1 MLVFVF
7 RSLRMRHTSSL
18 RARLRLT
25 FDSIAETCRLSTT
38 LSASR
43 NSAVASCKLRTCAM
57 LRVLANP
64 ALFLSLSISLFLFV
78 HSATTIAHEYIL
90 INNLCKQNVL
100 NLLRICTF
108 STSAG
113 NVSFN
118 VRSPRETH
126 RYISSIDRCTRI
138 SITIHNKP
146 LFTFCIMGLWSIRN
160 LNSN

>member
-43 NSAVASCKLRTCAM
+43 NSAAVASCKLRTCAM
-57 LRVLANP
+57 PRVLANL
-64 ALFLSLSISLFLFV
+64 ALSVSPSLFV
-78 HSATTIAHEYIL
+78 YAATTFAHEYIL
-90 INNLCKQNVL
+90 INNLFKQNVL

-108 STSAG
+108 TTSAG
-113 NVSFN
+113 NVSLN
-118 VRSPRETH
+118 VRSPKVNH

-138 SITIHNKP
+138 SITIHNNP
-146 LFTFCIMGLWSIRN
+146 LFTFCIM
-160 LNSN
+160 

>member
-43 NSAVASCKLRTCAM
+43 NSAAAVASCKLRTCAM

-64 ALFLSLSISLFLFV
+64 ALFLSLSLFLFV

-108 STSAG
+108 TTSAG